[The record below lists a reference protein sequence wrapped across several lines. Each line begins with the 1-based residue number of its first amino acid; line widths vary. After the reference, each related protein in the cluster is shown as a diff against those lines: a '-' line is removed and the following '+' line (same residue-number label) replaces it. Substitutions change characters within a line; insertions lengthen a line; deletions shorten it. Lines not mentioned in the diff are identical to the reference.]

1 MVEKFLKIFTEI
13 PLDEIARLAAAQ
25 GAELN
30 AVKRVLAFAA
40 TEIAH
45 GHDAAVA
52 AQDAADALFSG
63 AAKSENMP
71 QVQIEFDAAMGLLD
85 FLCAAGLFASKS
97 EARRNVEQGG
107 IQLDGEKITDPKH
120 VVAPADEIIVQKGKK
135 TFLRVVKK

>member
-1 MVEKFLKIFTEI
+1 MEKFLKIFTEI
-13 PLDEIARLAAAQ
+13 PLDEIARLAVAR

-30 AVKRVLAFAA
+30 AVKRVLAFSA

-52 AQDAADALFSG
+52 AQNAADALFG
-63 AAKSENMP
+63 GGAKSENMP
-71 QVQIEFDAAMGLLD
+71 TAQIDFTAAMGILD
-85 FLCAAGLFASKS
+85 FLCVAGLFTSKS

-120 VVAPADEIIVQKGKK
+120 IVAPADEIVVQKGKK